1 MRRLDGRAVATT
13 GFGNDYLMQTKSK
26 WAAASACL
34 STVLLTSACAVTPR
48 EQSIPTPPGPPIVSN
63 LVTPFD
69 EALQCLADTTPKAT
83 RKKMIL
89 GVGEIADLTGKEQM
103 TDGGSGKFVSQ
114 GLGDV
119 LQSALVEAG
128 AVVVNRRDMRVL
140 VFDRD
145 RAKLPYGIVPTTH
158 HFTGSIN
165 RLDFFPGGALQV
177 GVDGISGGV
186 RQYRV
191 MVGMNIALTDTRT
204 GEVQKVEALDKQVVG
219 DEVKAGVGRFFGSSL
234 VEVGA
239 TAGSR
244 EPLQFVGGQ
253 MVKLAGY
260 NILKDIWK
268 NDSCDHLLDRLYK
281 PDGALPDSQKKK
293 PSPDLT
299 AAIDKS
305 TAANTAGKSDLKLPP
320 PAQPEVTR
328 KPLPPAGARK
338 AAG

>member
-1 MRRLDGRAVATT
+1 MTSTSKPITAVAALSAI
-13 GFGNDYLMQTKSK
+13 LM
-26 WAAASACL
+26 
-34 STVLLTSACAVTPR
+34 TSACSVAPK
-48 EQSIPTPPGPPIVSN
+48 EKAIPAPPGPPVVSN

-69 EALQCLADTTPKAT
+69 KALQCLATSTPSVK
-83 RKKMIL
+83 RKKMVF
-89 GVGEIADLTGKEQM
+89 GVGEIADLTGKEQL

-128 AVVVNRRDMRVL
+128 ALVVNRRDMRVL

-158 HFTGSIN
+158 YFTGSIN
-165 RLDFFPGGALQV
+165 RLDFFPGGAMQV
-177 GVDGISGGV
+177 GVDGINAGA

-204 GEVQKVEALDKQVVG
+204 GEVQKVESLDKQVVG

-234 VEVGA
+234 VEVGLNS
-239 TAGSR
+239 GSR

-260 NILKDIWK
+260 NILSDIWK
-268 NDSCDHLLDRLYK
+268 NHSCDHLLDKLYQ
-281 PDGALPDSQKKK
+281 PEGALPESQKTK
-293 PSPDLT
+293 PAPDLT
-299 AAIDKS
+299 AAIKNA
-305 TAANTAGKSDLKLPP
+305 TGENAKKTTLKLPP
-320 PAQPEVTR
+320 PSQPEVIR
-328 KPLPPAGARK
+328 KPLAKAGSK
-338 AAG
+338 TSNG